1 MSGVVWAAIAGVL
14 FGVFQSVNRLALVEL
29 DVIAS
34 TFIQLLACTAFMVV
48 ALLVRGTEHLGSLSA
63 ASLANFAVAGV
74 IHFLAGWT
82 LLNMS
87 QKRIGAARTSPLLAT
102 TPLFGAAVA
111 AVTLD
116 EFPDAVEFVGVG
128 LIVVGVYVTQLDR
141 LRAARVPAAA
151 GSAGSGEGP
160 PANPPLR
167 ASIFGLG
174 TAMAWAVS
182 PIFIRRGLEDV
193 DDPLLGVTI
202 AVIAATIAFAIA
214 LALRGGPVFASA
226 SRRSLAWK
234 LGGGL
239 LVGVGTW
246 ARWYALS
253 LEPVAVVLGLGLLTV
268 PTVML
273 LAPAIAGRVLEPVT
287 ATVLLGAALV
297 VGGALL
303 LIVRG

>member
-1 MSGVVWAAIAGVL
+1 MSGLVWAAIAGVL
-14 FGVFQSVNRLALVEL
+14 FGVFQSINRMALVEL

-34 TFIQLLACTAFMVV
+34 TFVQLLACSAFMVV
-48 ALLVRGTEHLGSLSA
+48 ALLVQGTDQLDALTVGSV
-63 ASLANFAVAGV
+63 ANFAIAGV
-74 IHFLAGWT
+74 IHFLGGWT

-102 TPLFGAAVA
+102 TPVFGLGVA

-116 EFPDAVEFVGVG
+116 ELPDGVELAGVG
-128 LIVVGVYVTQLDR
+128 LIVAGVYVTQLDR
-141 LRAARVPAAA
+141 LRAARVPAVAT
-151 GSAGSGEGP
+151 SAGGGDAP
-160 PANPPLR
+160 PAHPPLR

-182 PIFIRRGLEDV
+182 PTFIRRGLEDV
-193 DDPLLGVTI
+193 DDPVLGVTI
-202 AVIAATIAFAIA
+202 AVIAATVAFAVA
-214 LALRGGPVFASA
+214 LAIRGGPVFESA
-226 SRRSLAWK
+226 SRRSLSWK
-234 LGGGL
+234 MAGGL
-239 LVGVGTW
+239 LVGAGTW
-246 ARWYALS
+246 GRWYALS

-287 ATVLLGAALV
+287 TTVLLGAAFV